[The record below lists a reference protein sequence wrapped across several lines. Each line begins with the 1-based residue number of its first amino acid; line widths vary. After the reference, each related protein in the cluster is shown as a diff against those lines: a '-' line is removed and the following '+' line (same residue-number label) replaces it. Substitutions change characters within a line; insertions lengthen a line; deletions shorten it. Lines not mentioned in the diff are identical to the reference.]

1 MKYKLG
7 VAVLVTT
14 GLIANSQQKN
24 NVYSDSFI
32 TYHVEAELETDP
44 VVSFDDAAD
53 DVCIWENK
61 INPSK
66 SLVVGTDKD
75 YGLIVYDL
83 KGKELKSIS
92 SWKDQQ
98 CCLFD
103 SPSVLQNSYPIV
115 CAQIEPMRP

>member
-14 GLIANSQQKN
+14 GLIAFSQQKN
-24 NVYSDSFI
+24 NVSSDSFI
-32 TYHVEAELETDP
+32 TYHVEAEFETDP

-83 KGKELKSIS
+83 KGKELSILPLVNLS
-92 SWKDQQ
+92 SITAAISFLSK
-98 CCLFD
+98 
-103 SPSVLQNSYPIV
+103 N
-115 CAQIEPMRP
+115 R